1 MDPSRKDSAVLNSKL
16 SPGDLVVVGANVPT
30 KGTLGVLM
38 AAGRLSSR
46 EMPVVKAIVKGQ
58 SVLCLVDTGSG
69 CTMVSTR
76 VAVGH
81 EGRKARHFMTADG
94 KTSSDGRECWALVG
108 LHGHSFSVRA
118 ITHRGLENL
127 GVDCLLGDDVVD
139 HMGGVTVRRGSNSRY
154 LVSWGKPSPTE
165 CCGVFSKGKRSVACG
180 VVPPLSISDKDFDA
194 VFAGGKWTVSWRW
207 AAGEP
212 ERLQTGVGEYK
223 CTQTPGV
230 HERYTAEIQ
239 SWISKGWLVK
249 WKGPVKGVIPLLA
262 VVQPTKNKVRPVM
275 DYRELNPFV
284 ESHTEESAVCAEKV
298 RKWRQLQGQLKVVDL
313 KSAYLQI
320 HVSKEL
326 WQYQIVRYN
335 GTHYAL
341 TRLGFGLTSAPRIM
355 TKILSKVLSMD
366 DQIDRATDHYI
377 DDILVQESV
386 VSASR
391 VREHLQRYG
400 LESKEPEGLDGG
412 RVLGIALSKAPGGH
426 LKMSRGS
433 ELSSFISESSDMTKR
448 RLFSLCGRLTGHYPV
463 AGWLR
468 PHCSFLKRLGS
479 DGSWDEPVSDCVR
492 KLVDE
497 LVNRVLT
504 EDPVK
509 GSWYVNPNGNVTV
522 WTDASSLAMGV
533 AIQVDGVVVED
544 ATWLRKKSDHLHINV
559 SELEAVARGINLA
572 IVWGFKAF
580 TIATDSKTVLSWLD
594 NTVEGQSR
602 VRTKGAAQMLIK
614 RRLMVI
620 KEIINEYKL
629 AVDFQFVSTT
639 ENRADQLTRVTKKW
653 LSYQEADDSESQET
667 VSAALSTGE
676 SLKDAIW
683 AAHLPHHFGV
693 DRTLYLGKQIRP
705 GLTRDQVKREIE
717 GCEECLRIDP
727 SRRVENLVDQGDLAV
742 ERNWHRV
749 AADVTHY
756 DGAHF
761 LSIVDCGPSRFT
773 IWRRLSNE
781 SAASIVTNLQQV
793 VIEHG
798 PFVELLLDNATAF
811 RSATVAQF
819 ASDWGISLRF
829 RAAYAPSGNGIVERN
844 HRTIKRIAA
853 RGRISP
859 EVATFWY
866 NVTPRKGV
874 EDASVPCRK
883 MFKYTWRTPYDV
895 NQKVDAERKSENFSV
910 GDEVWVKPAIPSC
923 TKRWTRGR
931 VSKVQSTHVI
941 CVDGMPRH
949 VRDVRKLRQV
959 PMEETLEYNSDE
971 DEPVFYDTHADTD
984 LPSGSVDVEQPT
996 VETEAQPTGQE
1007 QLPVSGSD
1015 DPGSG
1020 RAEEVGEAARAPV
1033 EEQRRSVRIRR
1044 QPDWLADYVP

>member
-1 MDPSRKDSAVLNSKL
+1 MDPSGKDSAALSSKL
-16 SPGDLVVVGANVPT
+16 SPGDLVVVGANTPI
-30 KGTLGVLM
+30 KGTLGVLL

-46 EMPVVKAIVKGQ
+46 EMPVVKAIVNGQ

-76 VAVGH
+76 VAVGLK
-81 EGRKARHFMTADG
+81 GRKARHFMTADG
-94 KTSSDGRECWALVG
+94 KTSSDGRECWAAVG
-108 LHGHSFSVRA
+108 LHEHCFSVRA
-118 ITHRGLENL
+118 IAHRGLENL

-139 HMGGVTVRRGSNSRY
+139 HMGGVSIRRGSDSRY
-154 LVSWGKPSPTE
+154 VVSWGKPSPTE
-165 CCGVFSKGKRSVACG
+165 CCGVFFNRKGRSLACG
-180 VVPPLSISDKDFDA
+180 VAPPLSISDKDFDA
-194 VFAGGKWTVSWRW
+194 VFANGKWTVSWRW

-212 ERLQTGVGEYK
+212 KQLQTGVGEYK
-223 CTQTPGV
+223 CTRTPGV
-230 HERYTAEIQ
+230 HEKYTEEIQ
-239 SWISKGWLVK
+239 SWISKGWLVE
-249 WKGPVKGVIPLLA
+249 WEGPVKGIIPLLV
-262 VVQPTKNKVRPVM
+262 VVQPTKDKVRPVM

-326 WQYQIVRYN
+326 WQYQVVRYN
-335 GTHYAL
+335 GVHYAL
-341 TRLGFGLTSAPRIM
+341 TRLGFGLTCAPRIM
-355 TKILSKVLSMD
+355 TMILGKVLSMD
-366 DQIDRATDHYI
+366 DQIGRATDHYI
-377 DDILVQESV
+377 DDILVQESI

-391 VREHLQRYG
+391 VREHLHRYG

-412 RVLGIALSKAPGGH
+412 RVLGIALNKVPNGH

-433 ELSSFISESSDMTKR
+433 ELSSYISDSSGMTKR
-448 RLFSLCGRLTGHYPV
+448 QLFSLCGRLTGHYPV

-479 DGSWDEPVSDCVR
+479 DGSWDEPVSECVR

-497 LVNRVLT
+497 LVNRVLS
-504 EDPVK
+504 EDPVR
-509 GSWYVNPNGNVTV
+509 GQWYVNPNGNVTV

-533 AIQVDGVVVED
+533 AIEVDGAVMED

-559 SELEAVARGINLA
+559 SELEAVGRGINLA
-572 IVWGFKAF
+572 IMWGFKAF
-580 TIATDSKTVLSWLD
+580 TIATDSRTVLSWLEY
-594 NTVEGQSR
+594 TVEGQSR

-614 RRLMVI
+614 RRLTVI
-620 KEIINEYKL
+620 REIINEYKL
-629 AVDFQFVSTT
+629 AVDFRFVSTI
-639 ENRADQLTRVTKKW
+639 ENKADQLTRVTKRW
-653 LSYQEADDSESQET
+653 LSYQESDDSETVRT
-667 VSAALSTGE
+667 VSAALSTGKT
-676 SLKDAIW
+676 LKDAIW

-693 DRTLYLGKQIRP
+693 DRTFYLGKQIRLN
-705 GLTRDQVKREIE
+705 LTRDQVKREIE

-727 SRRVENLVDQGDLAV
+727 SRRVENLVEQGDLAV
-742 ERNWHRV
+742 EGNWYRV

-756 DGAHF
+756 NDTHY

-773 IWRRLSNE
+773 IWRRLSTE

-798 PFVELLLDNATAF
+798 PFTELLLDNSTAF
-811 RSATVAQF
+811 RSAAVAQF
-819 ASDWGISLRF
+819 AKDWGISLRF

-853 RGRISP
+853 RGKISP
-859 EVATFWY
+859 EVATYWY

-883 MFKYTWRTPYDV
+883 LFKYSWRVPYDI
-895 NQKVDAERKSENFSV
+895 NQKVDLEVENEHFSI

-923 TKRWTRGR
+923 TKHWTLGS
-931 VSKVQSTHVI
+931 VTKVQSRHVI

-949 VRDVRKLRQV
+949 VRDVRRRRRGS
-959 PMEETLEYNSDE
+959 EEEPEDITDE
-971 DEPVFYDTHADTD
+971 DELMVDHTHAD
-984 LPSGSVDVEQPT
+984 SQGRSVDQEQPATEPEAQSVEQ
-996 VETEAQPTGQE
+996 E
-1007 QLPVSGSD
+1007 QPVSESND
-1015 DPGSG
+1015 SLSG
-1020 RAEEVGEAARAPV
+1020 RPEEVGEATRALV
-1033 EEQRRSVRIRR
+1033 EEPRRSVRSRR
-1044 QPDWLADYVP
+1044 QPNWLADYVP